1 MTDVPATRRR
11 QLRTWRRGTA
21 DWLLEGH
28 PPQQPLLDLASNDY
42 LGLSRHPE
50 VLSAAEQELRDQG
63 LGAGGSRLVTG
74 SRPSHAQL
82 EGALA
87 TWLKRERVLLYPSGF
102 QANIAA
108 LSALAD
114 RHTTV
119 IADRFIHHS
128 LLVGIRACGARLI
141 RYRHNDINDLS
152 KRLNRASGR
161 VVVVTESLFSMEG
174 TSPDLH
180 AIADLCRSHGA
191 ALLVDEAHALGVL
204 GHGGRGLC
212 HGLEPPVT
220 LISGTFGKAFG
231 SGGAFLAGDATVGDH
246 LLQTSG
252 PFRYTTALAPA
263 LAAGAFRALQLIEEH
278 PEWGQDLITRAARW
292 RDGLVNL
299 GWPRP
304 LGIGPVL
311 PLVLGTDQEA
321 LDLQQRLE
329 RQGLLS
335 VAIRPPTVPE
345 GTSRLRLVLRND
357 LPAGTSKLLFEAVGP
372 R

>member
-1 MTDVPATRRR
+1 MTDVPATQRR
-11 QLRTWRRGTA
+11 QLRTWQRGTA

-28 PPQQPLLDLASNDY
+28 QTQQPLLDLASNDY

-50 VLSAAEQELRDQG
+50 VLMAAERELHDQG

-87 TWLKRERVLLYPSGF
+87 AWLKQERVLLYPSGF

-119 IADRFIHHS
+119 IADRLIHHS

-152 KRLNRASGR
+152 KRLSLATNR

-174 TSPDLH
+174 TSPNIH
-180 AIADLCRSHGA
+180 AIAELCATHGA

-204 GHGGRGLC
+204 GQQGRGLC
-212 HGLEPPVT
+212 YGLEPPVT

-231 SGGAFLAGDATVGDH
+231 SGGAFLAGDVSIGDH

-252 PFRYTTALAPA
+252 PFRYTTALAPP
-263 LAAGAFRALQLIEEH
+263 LTAGACRALQLIEDH
-278 PEWGQDLITRAARW
+278 PQWAQDLIARAARW
-292 RDGLVNL
+292 RNGLVDL

-321 LDLQQRLE
+321 LDRQQGLE
-329 RQGLLS
+329 RHGFLT

-345 GTSRLRLVLRND
+345 GSSRLRLVLRND
-357 LPAGTSKLLFEAVGP
+357 LPAGTLKLLLEALGP